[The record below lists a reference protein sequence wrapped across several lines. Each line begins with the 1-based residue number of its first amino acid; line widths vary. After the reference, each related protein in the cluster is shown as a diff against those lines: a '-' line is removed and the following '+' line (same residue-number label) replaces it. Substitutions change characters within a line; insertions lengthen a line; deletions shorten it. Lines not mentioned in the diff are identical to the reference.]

1 MLLLISPAKT
11 LDFEKTDLK
20 KKTKPRFLPES
31 QELID
36 VLKTKKASDI
46 KKLMKWVAAMA
57 RSRQTSVMLLSP
69 TSMSFMSCVTWKVR
83 DACWEVASFLG
94 KETVVPVRLVH
105 RAVQWNS

>member
-1 MLLLISPAKT
+1 MEPWPASMCGSFLLVGISS
-11 LDFEKTDLK
+11 FF
-20 KKTKPRFLPES
+20 TKLFISAAEVAEYDEPLPHNCAA
-31 QELID
+31 D
-36 VLKTKKASDI
+36 R
-46 KKLMKWVAAMA
+46 VAPMA

-105 RAVQWNS
+105 MAVQWNS